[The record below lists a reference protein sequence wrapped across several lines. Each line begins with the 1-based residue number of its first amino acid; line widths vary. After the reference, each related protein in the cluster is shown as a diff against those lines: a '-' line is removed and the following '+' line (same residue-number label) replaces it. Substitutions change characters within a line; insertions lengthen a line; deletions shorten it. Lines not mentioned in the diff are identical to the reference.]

1 MWKTKP
7 AYRKYWRCCRVLDGK
22 YAVITGGSRGIGKAM
37 AVEFAR
43 LGANVAILYSSNRES
58 AEKTLDEVKAYGVYA
73 YAFPCDVSSFEGT
86 KATVAEI
93 LKVFPTVDILVNN
106 AGITKDGIV
115 LSMSEENFD
124 AVVETNLKGAFNM
137 IRHLSATIMKRK
149 AGRILNISS
158 VAGLMGNPGQ
168 SNYASAKAGMIGLT
182 KSIAKELG
190 KRGVTCNAIAP
201 GFIDTEM
208 TEVLSDK
215 VKENALQSIPLGRM
229 GKAEEIAKLAAF
241 LVSEDAAYITGQVI
255 QIDGGLHM

>member
-1 MWKTKP
+1 
-7 AYRKYWRCCRVLDGK
+7 VLDGK

-124 AVVETNLKGAFNM
+124 AVVDTNLKGAFNM